1 MLASGKLRPTYWR
14 APDTTRSTR
23 MLGISDCVTKVKV
36 PTGVEPVQGDMTDV
50 ASMRTEGWGR
60 PWNRCSN

>member
-23 MLGISDCVTKVKV
+23 MLGISDCVEQL
-36 PTGVEPVQGDMTDV
+36 VESWDPAAILGWSVSFARDV
-50 ASMRTEGWGR
+50 ARV
-60 PWNRCSN
+60 